1 MNLPNNLAHSQRFI
15 MSTIAALALLP
26 ATANALDE
34 CMATLRDPHGSV
46 EVPCDGGTKATLKG
60 GEHFLAEPRPDGWN
74 VYLKSGCDGFI
85 GKAKLQLLPNEP
97 LMKLNYDR
105 EKTQWQKWES
115 APDSE
120 RYDGKFRQRTR
131 R

>member
-1 MNLPNNLAHSQRFI
+1 

-46 EVPCDGGTKATLKG
+46 EVPCDGVTKATLKG

-105 EKTQWQKWES
+105 KRRSGKNGNRPRIPSATTQFLPKNTALTILE
-115 APDSE
+115 
-120 RYDGKFRQRTR
+120 F
-131 R
+131 